1 MSDYQ
6 YGICLTNTEN
16 NKVVIMLAA
25 RSEHDRKNFI
35 DDLKETILEVWCLW
49 NRLQNILHI
58 LHFSWECHGSVVEN
72 QISVESIKLDIL

>member
-1 MSDYQ
+1 MLSDYH
-6 YGICLTNTEN
+6 YGVCLTNTEN

-49 NRLQNILHI
+49 NR
-58 LHFSWECHGSVVEN
+58 
-72 QISVESIKLDIL
+72 